1 MKTLPVVI
9 LVATTAT
16 AVVASLGSDKIAD
29 MLTSSFEDTTWKSSK
44 PASFCESYGRYVHLT
59 RENDDGSVYVQ
70 CSSMYGDEI
79 PLHADVTKTRT
90 YQKL

>member
-1 MKTLPVVI
+1 MKKVLVIAVLATLI
-9 LVATTAT
+9 T
-16 AVVASLGSDKIAD
+16 GCDKLAE
-29 MLTSSFEDTTWKSSK
+29 LTEDTSWKSSK
-44 PASFCESYGRYVHLT
+44 PASFCESFGRYVYLT